1 MFGFKRA
8 TDFVIDWAND
18 TKGKDNR
25 AKPVLEKI
33 LEYLESIIAIWQ
45 NDLAYR
51 ECDKNFRLSRAKI
64 EIDSSIKQLVND
76 FLSNLIQ
83 NNIEA
88 LVSSGEP
95 IDHAIIIVMKTYMQ
109 KYSINISNEE
119 EIKKLYFSLEE
130 LFRLMQIKEGVKK
143 LLIGDNYSKIYQ
155 NCLMINAYRK
165 QNPDLS
171 GLIGSYQDV
180 NLILGEK
187 GEFLL
192 NKVPEA
198 IQYVLSLEELL
209 NELSTELDQIH
220 MRENSRRGR

>member
-8 TDFVIDWAND
+8 VDFVVDWTND

-25 AKPVLEKI
+25 TKPVLEKI
-33 LEYLESIIAIWQ
+33 LEYLESIISIWE

-51 ECDKNFRLSRAKI
+51 ECDKNFRLSRARL
-64 EIDSSIKQLVND
+64 EADSSIKPLIND
-76 FLSNLIQ
+76 FLYCLIQ
-83 NNIEA
+83 KDIDM
-88 LVSSGEP
+88 LVGNGENV
-95 IDHAIIIVMKTYMQ
+95 DRAIIIVMKNYIQ
-109 KYSINISNEE
+109 EYDINISNEE
-119 EIKKLYFSLEE
+119 EIKKLFFSLQE
-130 LFRLMQIKEGVKK
+130 LFRLMQIKEGVKRT
-143 LLIGDNYSKIYQ
+143 LIGDNYSKIYQ

-180 NLILGEK
+180 NLILGK
-187 GEFLL
+187 NGEFLL

-209 NELSTELDQIH
+209 NGLNTELDRIH
-220 MRENSRRGR
+220 MRESSRRGR